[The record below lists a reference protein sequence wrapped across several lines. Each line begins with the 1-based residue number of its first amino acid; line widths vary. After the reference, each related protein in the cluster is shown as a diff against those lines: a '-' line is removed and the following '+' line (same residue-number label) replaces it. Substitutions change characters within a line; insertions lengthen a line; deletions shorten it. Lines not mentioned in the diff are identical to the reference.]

1 MYQPA
6 PSRAPVANGILR
18 VMTGEA
24 EAAGDVLTGG
34 IVASTIESATNAP
47 GTRPPETARAC
58 LNCGA
63 ALTGAYCAACGQ
75 PARIHR
81 SLVSLGHDI
90 LHGVF
95 HFEGKIWRTLP
106 ELFFHPGQ
114 LTRRY
119 IDGERARFVSP
130 MALFLFTVF
139 LMFAVF
145 AFTGG
150 MLLKDSGVDDEADS
164 VKTNFKSGNA
174 SALESTKR
182 RIEKLRKELADPDTE
197 PDRRA
202 IIEKDIA
209 DLESSKIVME
219 ALASGDVERLAKVGE
234 EIKQQQAA
242 SNAHRE
248 EAGSQ
253 QDPAA
258 SGKSENKVDFG
269 GQWPGLEKRLNA
281 GLKSINENPAL
292 LLYKLKTNGYKFS
305 WALIPLSV
313 PFLWLMFF
321 WRRDV
326 HLYDHAIFAT
336 YSITFVMLLVILL
349 SIAAAVGV
357 PGAIWGPVL
366 AFAPPIHMYKQLRG
380 TYGLSRF
387 GATVRLFML
396 LISISIVVALFSLAL
411 LLVGVLA

>member
-1 MYQPA
+1 M
-6 PSRAPVANGILR
+6 S
-18 VMTGEA
+18 GEI
-24 EAAGDVLTGG
+24 EAAGEVLTGG
-34 IVASTIESATNAP
+34 IVGATVEGATNAP
-47 GTRPPETARAC
+47 GVRAEGEVHGNC

-63 ALTGAYCAACGQ
+63 ELTGAYCSACGQ
-75 PARIHR
+75 SAHIHR
-81 SLVSLGHDI
+81 SLASLGHDI

-106 ELFFHPGQ
+106 ELFFHPGR

-119 IDGERARFVSP
+119 IDGERAKFVSP

-150 MLLKDSGVDDEADS
+150 MLLTDSGAEETAGS
-164 VKTNFKSGNA
+164 VKTNFKTGNA
-174 SALESTKR
+174 SALEGTKHK
-182 RIEKLRKELADPDTE
+182 IEALQKELESPDLE
-197 PDRRA
+197 ADRRA
-202 IIEKDIA
+202 IIQKDLA

-219 ALASGDVERLAKVGE
+219 ALASGDLNRLTNVGE
-234 EIKQQQAA
+234 EIKAQQAA
-242 SNAHRE
+242 A
-248 EAGSQ
+248 EAERSAANKAEPGAP
-253 QDPAA
+253 PA
-258 SGKSENKVDFG
+258 SVGPGDTPTDESINLG
-269 GQWPGLEKRLNA
+269 GNWPTLEKRLNA
-281 GLKSINENPAL
+281 GIKQINENPAL

-336 YSITFVMLLVILL
+336 YSITFMMLLVIVL
-349 SIAAAVGV
+349 SLAAAVGV
-357 PGAIWGPVL
+357 PGAIWGWVL
-366 AFAPPIHMYKQLRG
+366 AFAPPIHMYKHLRY

-387 GATVRLFML
+387 GAIVRLFLL
-396 LISISIVVALFSLAL
+396 LISIGIVILIFAMTLLA
-411 LLVGVLA
+411 VGVLT

>member
-1 MYQPA
+1 
-6 PSRAPVANGILR
+6 
-18 VMTGEA
+18 MTGEI
-24 EAAGDVLTGG
+24 EAAGEVLTGAVVG
-34 IVASTIESATNAP
+34 ATVEGAVNAP
-47 GTRPPETARAC
+47 GVRSPGEVHGNC

-63 ALTGAYCAACGQ
+63 ELTGAYCSSCGQ
-75 PARIHR
+75 PAHIHR
-81 SLVSLGHDI
+81 SLASLGHDI

-106 ELFFHPGQ
+106 ELFFHPGR

-119 IDGERARFVSP
+119 IDGQRATFVSP

-150 MLLKDSGVDDEADS
+150 MLLKDTGATETADS
-164 VKTNFKSGNA
+164 VKTNFKTGNA
-174 SALESTKR
+174 SALDATNHK
-182 RIEKLRKELADPDTE
+182 IEALRKELESADLE
-197 PDRRA
+197 ADRRA
-202 IIEKDIA
+202 IVQKDLA

-219 ALASGDVERLAKVGE
+219 ALASGDLNRLTNVGE
-234 EIKQQQAA
+234 EIKAQQAA
-242 SNAHRE
+242 A
-248 EAGSQ
+248 EAERT
-253 QDPAA
+253 AA
-258 SGKSENKVDFG
+258 PSAAAPKDTPEDHSVDLGGK
-269 GQWPGLEKRLNA
+269 WPTLEKRLNA
-281 GLKSINENPAL
+281 GIKQINENPAL

-336 YSITFVMLLVILL
+336 YSITFMMLLVIVL
-349 SIAAAVGV
+349 SLAAAIGV
-357 PGAIWGPVL
+357 PGIIWGWVL
-366 AFAPPIHMYKQLRG
+366 ALAPPIHMYKHLRY

-387 GATVRLFML
+387 GTTVRLFLL
-396 LISISIVVALFSLAL
+396 LISIGIVVLIFSMTLLA
-411 LLVGVLA
+411 VGVLT

>member
-1 MYQPA
+1 M
-6 PSRAPVANGILR
+6 S
-18 VMTGEA
+18 GEV
-24 EAAGDVLTGG
+24 EAAGEVLTGG
-34 IVASTIESATNAP
+34 IVGATVEGATNAP
-47 GTRPPETARAC
+47 GIRAPGEVHGNC

-63 ALTGAYCAACGQ
+63 ELTGAYCSSCGQ
-75 PARIHR
+75 PAHIHR
-81 SLVSLGHDI
+81 SLASLGHDI

-106 ELFFHPGQ
+106 ELFFHPGR

-119 IDGERARFVSP
+119 IDGERAKFVSP

-150 MLLKDSGVDDEADS
+150 MLLKDTGATETAGS

-174 SALESTKR
+174 SALEATNH
-182 RIEKLRKELADPDTE
+182 RIEALRKELESPDLEAD
-197 PDRRA
+197 RKA
-202 IIEKDIA
+202 IIQKDIA

-219 ALASGDVERLAKVGE
+219 ALASGDLNRLTNVGE
-234 EIKQQQAA
+234 TIKAQQAA
-242 SNAHRE
+242 A
-248 EAGSQ
+248 EAERSVSAETERSAT
-253 QDPAA
+253 PSAA
-258 SGKSENKVDFG
+258 GTKDTPQNQSIDLGGK
-269 GQWPGLEKRLNA
+269 WPTLEKRLNA
-281 GLKSINENPAL
+281 GVRQINENPSL

-336 YSITFVMLLVILL
+336 YSITFMMLLVIVL
-349 SIAAAVGV
+349 SLAAAVGV
-357 PGAIWGPVL
+357 PGIIWGWAL
-366 AFAPPIHMYKQLRG
+366 ALAPPIHMYKHLRY

-387 GATVRLFML
+387 GATMRLFLL
-396 LISISIVVALFSLAL
+396 LISIGIVILIFSMAL
-411 LLVGVLA
+411 LAVGVLT

>member
-1 MYQPA
+1 M
-6 PSRAPVANGILR
+6 G
-18 VMTGEA
+18 GEA
-24 EAAGDVLTGG
+24 EAAGEVLTGG
-34 IVASTIESATNAP
+34 IVAGTVESATNAP
-47 GTRPPETARAC
+47 GARPPGEARGTC
-58 LNCGA
+58 RNCGA
-63 ALTGAYCAACGQ
+63 ELTGAYCAACGQ

-81 SLVSLGHDI
+81 SLASLFHDI

-106 ELFFHPGQ
+106 ELFFHPGR

-119 IDGERARFVSP
+119 IDGERAKFVSP

-150 MLLKDSGVDDEADS
+150 MLLKDSDVSEGAGS
-164 VKTNFKSGNA
+164 VASSVTTDWKKGNA
-174 SALESTKR
+174 KALANVNRS
-182 RIEKLRKELADPDTE
+182 IEDLRKELAAPDLE
-197 PDRRA
+197 ADRRA
-202 IIEKDIA
+202 IIQKDIA

-219 ALASGDVERLAKVGE
+219 ALQSGDLGRIAKIGE
-234 EIKQQQAA
+234 DIEVQQAA
-242 SNAHRE
+242 AAAQRSD
-248 EAGSQ
+248 SQ
-253 QDPAA
+253 A
-258 SGKSENKVDFG
+258 SSEDQSINLG
-269 GQWPGLEKRLNA
+269 GHWPTLEKRLNA
-281 GLKSINENPAL
+281 GIRQINQNPAL

-305 WALIPLSV
+305 WALIPMSV

-349 SIAAAVGV
+349 SISAAIGV
-357 PGAIWGPVL
+357 PALIWGWVL
-366 AFAPPIHMYKQLRG
+366 VLAPPIHMYKQLRG

-387 GATVRLFML
+387 GATVRLFL
-396 LISISIVVALFSLAL
+396 LLVSIGIVVLIFSMVL
-411 LLVGVLA
+411 LLVGVLG

>member
-1 MYQPA
+1 M
-6 PSRAPVANGILR
+6 S
-18 VMTGEA
+18 GEV

-34 IVASTIESATNAP
+34 IVAGTIESASNAP
-47 GTRPPETARAC
+47 GARPPSGASAC

-81 SLVSLGHDI
+81 SLASLGHDI

-95 HFEGKIWRTLP
+95 HFEGKIWKTLP
-106 ELFFHPGQ
+106 ELFFHPGR

-119 IDGERARFVSP
+119 IDGERAKFVSP
-130 MALFLFTVF
+130 MALYLFTVF

-150 MLLKDSGVDDEADS
+150 MLLKDSGVDQQADS
-164 VKTNFKSGNA
+164 VKTNFKTGNA
-174 SALESTKR
+174 SALESTNR
-182 RIEKLRKELADPDTE
+182 RIEKLRKELAAPDTE
-197 PDRRA
+197 ADRRA

-209 DLESSKIVME
+209 DLESSRIVME
-219 ALASGDVERLAKVGE
+219 ALASGDVERLAKVGD

-242 SNAHRE
+242 ANAHRAQTTAQE
-248 EAGSQ
+248 SS
-253 QDPAA
+253 AA
-258 SGKSENKVDFG
+258 SGENRNKIDLG
-269 GQWPGLEKRLNA
+269 GKWPNLEKRLNA
-281 GLKSINENPAL
+281 GLKAINENPAL

-336 YSITFVMLLVILL
+336 YSITFMMLLVIVL
-349 SIAAAVGV
+349 SIAAAIGV

-366 AFAPPIHMYKQLRG
+366 AFAPPIHMYKHLRG
-380 TYGLSRF
+380 TYGMSRF
-387 GATVRLFML
+387 GATVRLFLL
-396 LISISIVVALFSLAL
+396 LISIGIVILLFSMTL